1 MERTESRFST
11 LQAVLVVT
19 SCIGAVKL
27 VPPAGRPVP
36 VTVPESC
43 STPFTTDVV
52 KLPSWPVNAVPSG
65 RVPVTGRS
73 VVAGCAAAALGV
85 CGAADALVAVPA
97 IPKVAVMARATAPV
111 VIRLEKVTLSP
122 FFVLARSIR
131 DVLFVCPPNP
141 PPPCLKDP
149 SAPLRVVGRR
159 RDARS
164 EVGPRR
170 LGEEITEPAEGC

>member
-52 KLPSWPVNAVPSG
+52 KLLNWPVNAVPSG

-73 VVAGCAAAALGV
+73 VVAGWAAAALWV

-111 VIRLEKVTLSP
+111 VIRLEMVTLSP
-122 FFVLARSIR
+122 VLRLSHATWWSHAWRIH
-131 DVLFVCPPNP
+131 PT
-141 PPPCLKDP
+141 
-149 SAPLRVVGRR
+149 PLRAPRVVAPGVQGGVVNWPFTVVR
-159 RDARS
+159 
-164 EVGPRR
+164 P
-170 LGEEITEPAEGC
+170 